1 MVMNTVTGAS
11 WSFCIGMIAQGS
23 FFFTQKSWSVKHL
36 RTRTPTMAGCEKILA
51 AGVICQTVVSQGS
64 TDPGA
69 KVWIRMFDGP
79 KWGCFFSRC
88 FEAQVFKEFDKLK
101 EVLTAGGLLFGN
113 RFCKRRNLPGHAT
126 RRLFSNVFLESHW

>member
-1 MVMNTVTGAS
+1 
-11 WSFCIGMIAQGS
+11 
-23 FFFTQKSWSVKHL
+23 
-36 RTRTPTMAGCEKILA
+36 MAGCEKILA

-79 KWGCFFSRC
+79 EWGCFFSRC

-113 RFCKRRNLPGHAT
+113 RFCYRAMQQGGFSAT
-126 RRLFSNVFLESHW
+126 CFWNHIGKTDVWMSSFDLG